1 MFVSIDRMGS
11 YTSRTRTNIVS
22 KPLEVLP
29 ATESWSTL
37 DAFQATVK
45 KDEHHELINRSK
57 TQRSLVKTNSFSM
70 KRRIKTLHVIPA
82 NSSSSS
88 IQQSRIK
95 QIPITAKT
103 QATLSTV
110 RSVSQE
116 DKHPSQFSESA
127 LNARRPTHFYEV
139 RQAMVNRKT
148 LKQLE
153 SIASIPISHFE
164 DQNIKENLSDSETE
178 SSETNSANNQVVVSS
193 SNSSTFQNVKVHS
206 ETNLASKPVV
216 VPRPI
221 SSTNKTEVAVSQPT
235 EPNLSQTKLQ
245 NKPAVAI
252 PSAVQLDT
260 KAEASQSATL
270 PLHNTFKVDPA
281 PHATF
286 APISL
291 PSELELKC
299 QETVSGL
306 GLLSSEESK
315 RKELE
320 AILQQWEKSGQLDS
334 IEAHALSVPPWQ
346 TTTIAELASSLVD
359 TNAGYIKDTE
369 ENELYIQIAQAYCI
383 YVWIANNI
391 MYDIEQWKAYQSG
404 DESNSLVSS
413 IEAEEV
419 LDTRMTIC
427 TGYANI
433 FKALALAA
441 GLEAGTVNGHVKQW
455 KFLSEEKPD
464 TDITFKPS
472 RGNAHT
478 WNTVSNN
485 Y

>member
-1 MFVSIDRMGS
+1 MGS
-11 YTSRTRTNIVS
+11 YTSRTRTNIAP

-45 KDEHHELINRSK
+45 KDEHRELINRSK
-57 TQRSLVKTNSFSM
+57 TQRRLIKTNSFSM
-70 KRRIKTLHVIPA
+70 KRRTKTLHVIPA

-88 IQQSRIK
+88 IQLSRIK
-95 QIPITAKT
+95 KIPITAKT
-103 QATLSTV
+103 QATLSPV
-110 RSVSQE
+110 RSISQE
-116 DKHPSQFSESA
+116 EDERQSQFSESV
-127 LNARRPTHFYEV
+127 NARRPTHFYEV

-153 SIASIPISHFE
+153 SIASISISHFD
-164 DQNIKENLSDSETE
+164 DQNIKESLPETE
-178 SSETNSANNQVVVSS
+178 SSETNSANKQEVVSS
-193 SNSSTFQNVKVHS
+193 SNSLQSSSQKVKAQS
-206 ETNLASKPVV
+206 ETNLASKPVIA
-216 VPRPI
+216 PHPT
-221 SSTNKTEVAVSQPT
+221 SSLTKAKVAASQPT
-235 EPNLSQTKLQ
+235 EPNLSQTKLE
-245 NKPAVAI
+245 NKLAVATL
-252 PSAVQLDT
+252 SAVQLDT
-260 KAEASQSATL
+260 KAEASQSAIL
-270 PLHNTFKVDPA
+270 PLRNTFKVDPA

-299 QETVSGL
+299 QATVAGL
-306 GLLSSEESK
+306 ALLSSEESK

-320 AILQQWEKSGQLDS
+320 EILQQWEKSGQLIS

-346 TTTIAELASSLVD
+346 TTTIAELASSLVN

-391 MYDIEQWKAYQSG
+391 MYDIEQWKVYQSG
-404 DESNSLVSS
+404 DESNGLVSS
-413 IEAEEV
+413 MEAEEV

-427 TGYANI
+427 TGYANL

-441 GLEAGTVNGHVKQW
+441 GLEAETVNGHVKQW

-464 TDITFKPS
+464 ADITFKPS

-485 Y
+485 YYR